1 MPTLLIVEDESA
13 FRQFISLALHM
24 EGYQVHPV
32 DSGERA
38 IQVLQDAPPD
48 LVILDLS
55 MPYISGWDVLHFMR
69 SVPHL
74 IATPV
79 LVLTAN
85 ADENTR
91 RRCQWEHVDRLLVK
105 PASLDEIL
113 DAIERALAIP

>member
-1 MPTLLIVEDESA
+1 MPTLLIVEDENA

-24 EGYQVHPV
+24 EGYQVRPV
-32 DSGERA
+32 DSGEQA

-55 MPYISGWDVLHFMR
+55 MPSISGWDVLHFMR

-74 IATPV
+74 TATPV

-85 ADENTR
+85 ADDATR
-91 RRCQWEHVDRLLVK
+91 RRCQCEHVDRLLVK